1 MDEDAQIIEHFLHV
15 FPLLKNY
22 SINELGVVVTDRE
35 KYLLFKP
42 GKGMTDVKIP
52 AGTLLKPGTAVLQ
65 AMNENRRVVMRGD
78 KATFGLPYIACAYPI
93 HGLRGEV
100 IGGAVLLETV
110 DKQDELKD
118 LAVRLNDDIN
128 VLASTTEELSAQAQ
142 EIATVSDRLAKVA
155 SESQTR
161 VQETGQVISLIKSIA
176 NQTNLLGLNAAI
188 EAARVGDQGR
198 GFGVVADEIRKLA
211 LSSSDSIRKI
221 EDIIKTVQ
229 NDSAVTGQQL
239 AYVNELVSQI
249 ATAITSVA
257 QTIEKSSQLT
267 GDLDRMAERLV
278 SDRSAG

>member
-1 MDEDAQIIEHFLHV
+1 MDEDAQILEHFLHV
-15 FPLLKNY
+15 FPLMNNY
-22 SINELGVVVTDRE
+22 SINELGVVVTDLE

-52 AGTLLKPGTAVLQ
+52 AGTLLKPGTAVLT

-93 HGLRGEV
+93 HGARGEV

-110 DKQDELKD
+110 NKQDELKD

-142 EIATVSDRLAKVA
+142 EIATVSDRLTKVA
-155 SESQTR
+155 SESQIR

-211 LSSSDSIRKI
+211 FSSSDSIRKI

-239 AYVNELVSQI
+239 AYVNELVTQI
-249 ATAITSVA
+249 AAAIASVA
-257 QTIEKSSQLT
+257 QTIEKSSRLT

-278 SDRSAG
+278 SDQSAG

>member
-1 MDEDAQIIEHFLHV
+1 MDENAQILERFLHV
-15 FPLLKNY
+15 FPLLNNY
-22 SINELGVVVTDRE
+22 SINDLGVVVTDRE

-42 GKGMTDVKIP
+42 GSGMTDVKIP
-52 AGTLLKPGTAVLQ
+52 PGTLLKPGTAVLC

-93 HGLRGEV
+93 HGVSGEV

-110 DKQDELKD
+110 DKQDALKEL
-118 LAVRLNDDIN
+118 AIRLNDDIN

-142 EIATVSDRLAKVA
+142 EIAAVSGSLTKVA
-155 SESQTR
+155 SESQIR
-161 VQETGQVISLIKSIA
+161 VQETGQVINLIKSIA

-211 LSSSDSIRKI
+211 FSSSDSIRKI
-221 EDIIKTVQ
+221 EDIIKSVQ
-229 NDSAVTGQQL
+229 SDSAATGHQL
-239 AYVNELVSQI
+239 AHVNELVSQV

-257 QTIEKSSQLT
+257 QTIEKSSQLAS
-267 GDLDRMAERLV
+267 DLDRMAERLV
-278 SDRSAG
+278 SDGSLG